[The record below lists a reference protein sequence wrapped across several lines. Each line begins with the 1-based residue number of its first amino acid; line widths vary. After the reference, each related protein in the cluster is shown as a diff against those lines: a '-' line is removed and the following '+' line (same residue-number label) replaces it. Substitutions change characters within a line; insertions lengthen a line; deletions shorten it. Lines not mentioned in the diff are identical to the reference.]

1 VFLLPEAL
9 RERPQQIAEGLKNSF
24 TLAVGQFCTKPGVVI
39 GIKGADFSQFAELFK
54 QAVENAPS
62 ATMLHT
68 GIADS
73 YINSLRAMSAIE
85 DVEPFAASTV
95 GADTDAT
102 SKGLPTVLK
111 TSGLNFILQ
120 HQLLEEVFGPY
131 TLLVEAE
138 SADEM
143 HKVASILNGQ
153 LTATMHASGGDL
165 TAFRKLI
172 ATLQAKAGR
181 LVLNGF
187 PTGVEVSAAMQHG
200 GPFPATTDSRFTSV
214 GSAAIQRW
222 TRPVCFQN
230 FPDSL
235 LPGALRD
242 TNPLQIMRQVDG
254 KLTR

>member
-1 VFLLPEAL
+1 VF
-9 RERPQQIAEGLKNSF
+9 
-24 TLAVGQFCTKPGVVI
+24 
-39 GIKGADFSQFAELFK
+39 
-54 QAVENAPS
+54 
-62 ATMLHT
+62 
-68 GIADS
+68 
-73 YINSLRAMSAIE
+73 
-85 DVEPFAASTV
+85 
-95 GADTDAT
+95 
-102 SKGLPTVLK
+102 K
-111 TSGLNFILQ
+111 TSALNFILQ

-138 SADEM
+138 SEEEM
-143 HKVASILNGQ
+143 HKLARTLNGQ
-153 LTATMHASGGDL
+153 LTATIHGSDGDL
-165 TAFRKLI
+165 HTFRQLI
-172 ATLQAKAGR
+172 ETLQTKAGR

-235 LPGALRD
+235 LPDALRD
-242 TNPLQIMRQVDG
+242 TNPLQIMRQLDG